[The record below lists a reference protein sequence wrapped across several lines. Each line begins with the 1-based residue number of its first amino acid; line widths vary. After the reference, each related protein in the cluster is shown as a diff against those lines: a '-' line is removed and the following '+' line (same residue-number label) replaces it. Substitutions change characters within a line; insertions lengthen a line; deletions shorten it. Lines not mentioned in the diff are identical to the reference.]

1 MVQGT
6 MKTIYAENT
15 LSDLL
20 VNRKTIEKQITE
32 RIDDLTDPYGVSV
45 EYIGITKLSLPLNLQ
60 QSMATIAESEKQK
73 EAKKIDAEANLES
86 ANLWKQAADEI
97 S

>member
-86 ANLWKQAADEI
+86 ANLWKEAADEI